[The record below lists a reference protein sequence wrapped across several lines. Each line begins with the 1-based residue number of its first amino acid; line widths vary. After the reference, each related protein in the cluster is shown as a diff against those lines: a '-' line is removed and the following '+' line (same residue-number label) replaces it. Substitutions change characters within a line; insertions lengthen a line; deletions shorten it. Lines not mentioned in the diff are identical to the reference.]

1 MWSAL
6 CVYMLEG
13 HEHLCPNG
21 HSILRWLK
29 LLSGLTWTKLGLL
42 YKCLQNTLRFH
53 TSASPSDF
61 SPIRQ
66 LFLCISFSLSYCGRK
81 YQPALHKAK
90 HQSRTPVAL
99 RNAGVLPRSLER
111 CFLSTWFLPKTAHQL
126 WVNILLVPAY
136 ASTSKQRELPE
147 KNWGEP
153 GVKSVGLPS
162 TLITFL
168 SHKVASAL
176 QASGNCL
183 SLNLNKP

>member
-1 MWSAL
+1 MECSV
-6 CVYMLEG
+6 CVHYMLEG

-147 KNWGEP
+147 KNLRGAR
-153 GVKSVGLPS
+153 G
-162 TLITFL
+162 
-168 SHKVASAL
+168 
-176 QASGNCL
+176 
-183 SLNLNKP
+183 